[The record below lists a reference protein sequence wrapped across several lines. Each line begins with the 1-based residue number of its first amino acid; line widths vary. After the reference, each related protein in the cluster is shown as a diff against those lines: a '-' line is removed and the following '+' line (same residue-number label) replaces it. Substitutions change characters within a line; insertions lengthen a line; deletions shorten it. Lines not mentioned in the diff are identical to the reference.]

1 MVRDHG
7 RVAALFNVTLTTADV
22 ARLAAFWSA
31 ALGMTVIEQR
41 ADLARLAAPAGRGTN
56 LLILRG
62 DSPSAPNGRVHL
74 DLAAADLVAEAGRLV
89 ELGAVLVDGGT
100 PQRPM
105 MRSANGISW
114 IVMADADGNEFC
126 VGGLPAGGA
135 EEGPFGPPN

>member
-1 MVRDHG
+1 M
-7 RVAALFNVTLTTADV
+7 AALFNVTLTTADV

-41 ADLARLAAPAGRGTN
+41 ADLARLAAPEGRGTN

-62 DSPSAPNGRVHL
+62 DSPSASNGRVHL
-74 DLAAADLVAEAGRLV
+74 DLAAADLVDEAARLV
-89 ELGAVLVDGGT
+89 ELGAALVDGGT
-100 PQRPM
+100 AQRPM

-126 VGGLPAGGA
+126 LGGLPAGGGRRGRRA
-135 EEGPFGPPN
+135 PN